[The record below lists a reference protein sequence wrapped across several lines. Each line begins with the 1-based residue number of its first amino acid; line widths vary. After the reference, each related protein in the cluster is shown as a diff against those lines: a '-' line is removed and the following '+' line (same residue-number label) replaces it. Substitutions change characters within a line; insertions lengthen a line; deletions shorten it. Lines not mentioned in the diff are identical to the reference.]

1 MLKYSVKRILLA
13 VVTIFIIAAI
23 TFFAMNAIPGG
34 PFAKEKASEP
44 RIRAVLEKRFNL
56 DKPVG
61 EQFILY
67 LRNFFQGDF
76 GVSTKTGREVSTT
89 IFTSFAVSA
98 RLGGMAILAALILG
112 LILGSIAA
120 LLRGKWPDR

>member
-1 MLKYSVKRILLA
+1 MLKYSIKRIILA
-13 VVTIFIIAAI
+13 VVTVFIIAAI

-44 RIRAVLEKRFNL
+44 RIKAVLEKRFNL

-67 LRNFFQGDF
+67 LRNFFSGDF
-76 GVSTKTGREVSTT
+76 GVSTKTGREISTT

-98 RLGGMAILAALILG
+98 PGSLTAIPDWGMIEERAR
-112 LILGSIAA
+112 S
-120 LLRGKWPDR
+120 LLR